1 MRPRAYAWPEGHWDW
16 YRHLAFKHGVRC
28 EQFVHVGGQVDK
40 TSRGDPLHADD
51 LPTQIGVVVRHID
64 TVLREFGASLA
75 DTVKLTAFYASG
87 DDAMDEAWLVEAVA
101 AACRA
106 NGLGA
111 PRSGPV
117 LVPVPLPWL
126 ALPGMRVEIEAV
138 AMRGEYGQYL
148 ERDTASPAGVPDL
161 PAPFNHA
168 LRCGGHV
175 FVGGQSAA
183 HGIRVRTGR
192 MDSRLRGNNGRGP
205 SGIHRA
211 DYHSHCRGN
220 DGSCRNHGL
229 VDGVIPAIAGMTV
242 KNAGDVIPAK
252 AGIHGFSD
260 QYFSQTRTPNMD
272 GAHGGPVAGAGRGSG
287 ISRGASPRSAVGG
300 VPEAGTRPDSGAPAG
315 DRKTGALAYER
326 LADALVR
333 LGAGPA
339 DLVRLGAWY
348 AAETPLPV
356 RTADFERH
364 VAPLECAYVELPAPR
379 LAPEHVVRLDGWA
392 VCGEAQG
399 AGARTVLRLPSPW
412 RRPGRSAHVG
422 GVRCGDTVF
431 LSSQLPLD
439 EDGVV
444 VHRGDLNA
452 QTRLCIE
459 RTRTLLETAGLGLDH
474 MVKQTS
480 YFFGDADPKD
490 IVTNQTLR
498 SSFYREPAGAS
509 TGVPLADFGE
519 PGVLAAIDTVAME

>member
-1 MRPRAYAWPEGHWDW
+1 MRPRAYSWPKGHWDW
-16 YRHLAFKHGVRC
+16 YRHLAFKHGVRA
-28 EQFVHVGGQVDK
+28 EQFIHVGGQVDK
-40 TSRGDPLHADD
+40 TSGGDPLHPDD
-51 LPTQIGVVVRHID
+51 LPTQIEVVVRHID
-64 TVLREFGASLA
+64 TVLREFACSLA
-75 DTVKLTAFYASG
+75 DTVKLTAFYAPG
-87 DDAMDEAWLVEAVA
+87 DGVDESWFVEAVA
-101 AACRA
+101 AAYRA
-106 NGLGA
+106 NGVAA

-138 AMRGEYGQYL
+138 AMRGEYGQLL
-148 ERDTASPAGVPDL
+148 ERDSATPASVPDL

-183 HGIRVRTGR
+183 GGGTGTGA
-192 MDSRLRGNNGRGP
+192 RG
-205 SGIHRA
+205 SGEA
-211 DYHSHCRGN
+211 SAGA
-220 DGSCRNHGL
+220 SPQGL
-229 VDGVIPAIAGMTV
+229 AG
-242 KNAGDVIPAK
+242 GE
-252 AGIHGFSD
+252 GE
-260 QYFSQTRTPNMD
+260 
-272 GAHGGPVAGAGRGSG
+272 AGAGRG
-287 ISRGASPRSAVGG
+287 GAASAGG
-300 VPEAGTRPDSGAPAG
+300 LR
-315 DRKTGALAYER
+315 TGALAYER
-326 LADALVR
+326 LADALGE
-333 LGAGPA
+333 LGATPA

-348 AAETPLPV
+348 ASGTPSSV
-356 RTADFERH
+356 RDADFERH

-379 LAPEHVVRLDGWA
+379 LAPEQVVRVDGWA
-392 VCGEAQG
+392 VCGRAGGE
-399 AGARTVLRLPSPW
+399 GARSVLRLPSPW

-422 GVRCGDTVF
+422 GVRCGDVVF

-439 EDGVV
+439 EDGAV
-444 VHRGDLNA
+444 VHPGDLNA

-459 RTRTLLETAGLGLDH
+459 RTRELLAAAGIGLDH

-519 PGVLAAIDTVAME
+519 PGVLAAIDTIAMV

>member
-1 MRPRAYAWPEGHWDW
+1 MRPRVHAWPDGHWDW
-16 YRHLAFKHGVRC
+16 YRHLAFKHGVRA
-28 EQFVHVGGQVDK
+28 EQFIHVGGQVDK
-40 TSRGDPLHADD
+40 TSRGEPLHADD

-64 TVLREFGASLA
+64 TVLREFGATLA
-75 DTVKLTAFYASG
+75 DIVKLTAFYAPG
-87 DDAMDEAWLVEAVA
+87 DGVDEAWFVEAVA

-148 ERDTASPAGVPDL
+148 ERDSASPAGVPDL
-161 PAPFNHA
+161 PAPFNYA

-183 HGIRVRTGR
+183 GG
-192 MDSRLRGNNGRGP
+192 
-205 SGIHRA
+205 
-211 DYHSHCRGN
+211 
-220 DGSCRNHGL
+220 GS
-229 VDGVIPAIAGMTV
+229 
-242 KNAGDVIPAK
+242 
-252 AGIHGFSD
+252 
-260 QYFSQTRTPNMD
+260 
-272 GAHGGPVAGAGRGSG
+272 VAGAGRSG
-287 ISRGASPRSAVGG
+287 GTWGGTSPRSAASGD
-300 VPEAGTRPDSGAPAG
+300 PEAGTRPGSGVPDG
-315 DRKTGALAYER
+315 DRKTGALAHER
-326 LADALVR
+326 LADALGR

-348 AAETPLPV
+348 AAETPLSV

-379 LAPEHVVRLDGWA
+379 LAPEHVVRVDGWA

-399 AGARTVLRLPSPW
+399 VGERTVLRLPSPW

-439 EDGVV
+439 EDGAV
-444 VHRGDLNA
+444 VHPGDLNA

-459 RTRTLLETAGLGLDH
+459 RTRELLAAAGIGLDH

-480 YFFGDADPKD
+480 YFFGEADPKD

-509 TGVPLADFGE
+509 TGVPLSDFGA
-519 PGVLAAIDTVAME
+519 PGVLAAIDTIAMT

>member
-1 MRPRAYAWPEGHWDW
+1 MRPRVHAWPEGHWDW

-51 LPTQIGVVVRHID
+51 LPAQIGVVVRHID

-75 DTVKLTAFYASG
+75 DTVKLTAFYAPG
-87 DDAMDEAWLVEAVA
+87 DDAMDEAWFVEAVA

-138 AMRGEYGQYL
+138 VMRGEYGEHL

-183 HGIRVRTGR
+183 
-192 MDSRLRGNNGRGP
+192 
-205 SGIHRA
+205 
-211 DYHSHCRGN
+211 
-220 DGSCRNHGL
+220 GS
-229 VDGVIPAIAGMTV
+229 
-242 KNAGDVIPAK
+242 
-252 AGIHGFSD
+252 
-260 QYFSQTRTPNMD
+260 
-272 GAHGGPVAGAGRGSG
+272 GPVAGAGRSSG
-287 ISRGASPRSAVGG
+287 ISGGASPRSAAGSGPVAVAGRSSGISGG
-300 VPEAGTRPDSGAPAG
+300 ASPRSAAGSGPVAVAGRSSGISGGASPRSAAGSGPVAGAGRSSGISGGASPRSATGGDPEAGTRPGSGAPDGAP
-315 DRKTGALAYER
+315 RTGALAHER
-326 LADALVR
+326 LADALRR
-333 LGAGPA
+333 LGATPA

-348 AAETPLPV
+348 AAGTPLPV

-399 AGARTVLRLPSPW
+399 ADARSVLRLASPW

-422 GVRCGDTVF
+422 GVRCGDVVF

-439 EDGVV
+439 EDGAV
-444 VHRGDLNA
+444 VHPGDLNA

-459 RTRTLLETAGLGLDH
+459 RTRSLLETAGLGLDH

-519 PGVLAAIDTVAME
+519 PGVLAAVDTIAMV

>member
-1 MRPRAYAWPEGHWDW
+1 MRPRAYGWPDGHWDW
-16 YRHLAFKHGVRC
+16 YRHLAFKHGVRADR
-28 EQFVHVGGQVDK
+28 FVHVGGQVDK
-40 TSRGDPLHADD
+40 TSRGDPLHPDD

-64 TVLREFGASLA
+64 TVLREFGATLA
-75 DTVKLTAFYASG
+75 DTVKLTAFYAG
-87 DDAMDEAWLVEAVA
+87 DDAVDEAWFVDAVA
-101 AACRA
+101 GACRA

-111 PRSGPV
+111 QRSGPV

-138 AMRGEYGQYL
+138 AMRGEYGEYL
-148 ERDTASPAGVPDL
+148 ERDSASPAGVPDL
-161 PAPFNHA
+161 PAPLNHA

-183 HGIRVRTGR
+183 
-192 MDSRLRGNNGRGP
+192 
-205 SGIHRA
+205 
-211 DYHSHCRGN
+211 
-220 DGSCRNHGL
+220 
-229 VDGVIPAIAGMTV
+229 
-242 KNAGDVIPAK
+242 
-252 AGIHGFSD
+252 
-260 QYFSQTRTPNMD
+260 
-272 GAHGGPVAGAGRGSG
+272 
-287 ISRGASPRSAVGG
+287 GG
-300 VPEAGTRPDSGAPAG
+300 VPE
-315 DRKTGALAYER
+315 TGALAHER
-326 LADALVR
+326 LADALGR
-333 LGAGPA
+333 LGAAPA

-348 AAETPLPV
+348 AAGTPPPV

-379 LAPEHVVRLDGWA
+379 LAPQHVVRLDGWA
-392 VCGEAQG
+392 VCGAAAG
-399 AGARTVLRLPSPW
+399 GGARSVLRLASRW

-439 EDGVV
+439 EDGAVM
-444 VHRGDLNA
+444 HRGDLNA
-452 QTRLCIE
+452 QTRLCVE
-459 RTRTLLETAGLGLDH
+459 RTRDLLVAAGLGLDH

-519 PGVLAAIDTVAME
+519 PGVLAAIDTIAMI

>member
-51 LPTQIGVVVRHID
+51 LPAQIGVVVRHID
-64 TVLREFGASLA
+64 TVLREFGATLA
-75 DTVKLTAFYASG
+75 DTVKLTAFYAPG
-87 DDAMDEAWLVEAVA
+87 DDALDETWFVEAVA

-138 AMRGEYGQYL
+138 VMRGEYGEHL
-148 ERDTASPAGVPDL
+148 ERDAASPAGVPDL

-183 HGIRVRTGR
+183 G
-192 MDSRLRGNNGRGP
+192 
-205 SGIHRA
+205 
-211 DYHSHCRGN
+211 
-220 DGSCRNHGL
+220 
-229 VDGVIPAIAGMTV
+229 
-242 KNAGDVIPAK
+242 
-252 AGIHGFSD
+252 
-260 QYFSQTRTPNMD
+260 
-272 GAHGGPVAGAGRGSG
+272 GGPESGAGRSSG
-287 ISRGASPRSAVGG
+287 ISGGPSPRSASGG
-300 VPEAGTRPDSGAPAG
+300 TPEAGTRPGSGAPDG
-315 DRKTGALAYER
+315 DRKTGALAHER
-326 LADALVR
+326 LADALGR

-348 AAETPLPV
+348 AAGTSLPV
-356 RTADFERH
+356 RAADFERH

-399 AGARTVLRLPSPW
+399 EDARTVLRLASPW

-439 EDGVV
+439 EDGAVA
-444 VHRGDLNA
+444 HPGDLNA

-459 RTRTLLETAGLGLDH
+459 RTRELLAAAGLGLDH

-519 PGVLAAIDTVAME
+519 PGVLAAIDTIAME

>member
-1 MRPRAYAWPEGHWDW
+1 MRPRVHAWPEGHWDW

-51 LPTQIGVVVRHID
+51 LPAQISVVVRHID
-64 TVLREFGASLA
+64 TVLREFGAALA
-75 DTVKLTAFYASG
+75 DTVKLTAFYAA
-87 DDAMDEAWLVEAVA
+87 DDGAVDEAWFVEAVA
-101 AACRA
+101 EACRA
-106 NGLGA
+106 NGLAA
-111 PRSGPV
+111 PCSGPV

-138 AMRGEYGQYL
+138 AMRGEYGQFL
-148 ERDTASPAGVPDL
+148 ERDSASPAGVPDL

-183 HGIRVRTGR
+183 GG
-192 MDSRLRGNNGRGP
+192 
-205 SGIHRA
+205 
-211 DYHSHCRGN
+211 
-220 DGSCRNHGL
+220 GS
-229 VDGVIPAIAGMTV
+229 
-242 KNAGDVIPAK
+242 
-252 AGIHGFSD
+252 
-260 QYFSQTRTPNMD
+260 
-272 GAHGGPVAGAGRGSG
+272 VAGAGRSSG
-287 ISRGASPRSAVGG
+287 TSGGTSPRSAAGG
-300 VPEAGTRPDSGAPAG
+300 DPEAGTRPGSGAPDG
-315 DRKTGALAYER
+315 DRKTGALAHER
-326 LADALVR
+326 LADALGR
-333 LGAGPA
+333 LGAGPP

-399 AGARTVLRLPSPW
+399 EDARSVLRLASPW

-439 EDGVV
+439 EDGAV
-444 VHRGDLNA
+444 VHPGDLNA
-452 QTRLCIE
+452 QTRLCLE

-519 PGVLAAIDTVAME
+519 PGALAAIDTIAMA

>member
-16 YRHLAFKHGVRC
+16 YRHLAFKHGVRA
-28 EQFVHVGGQVDK
+28 EQFIHVGGQVDK

-64 TVLREFGASLA
+64 TVLREFGATLA
-75 DTVKLTAFYASG
+75 DTVKLTAFYAPG
-87 DDAMDEAWLVEAVA
+87 DGVDEAWFVEAVA
-101 AACRA
+101 EACRA
-106 NGLGA
+106 NGLAA
-111 PRSGPV
+111 PYSGPV

-138 AMRGEYGQYL
+138 AMRGEYGQFL
-148 ERDTASPAGVPDL
+148 ERDSASPADVPDP

-168 LRCGGHV
+168 LRCGDHV

-183 HGIRVRTGR
+183 G
-192 MDSRLRGNNGRGP
+192 
-205 SGIHRA
+205 
-211 DYHSHCRGN
+211 
-220 DGSCRNHGL
+220 
-229 VDGVIPAIAGMTV
+229 
-242 KNAGDVIPAK
+242 GD
-252 AGIHGFSD
+252 
-260 QYFSQTRTPNMD
+260 TE
-272 GAHGGPVAGAGRGSG
+272 AGARGSG
-287 ISRGASPRSAVGG
+287 EASGGASRQGLAGGEGETGARGSGEASVGARRG
-300 VPEAGTRPDSGAPAG
+300 SGAPAG
-315 DRKTGALAYER
+315 APRTGALAHER
-326 LADALVR
+326 LADALRR
-333 LGAGPA
+333 LGATPA

-348 AAETPLPV
+348 AAGTPLPV

-399 AGARTVLRLPSPW
+399 ADARSVLRLASPW

-422 GVRCGDTVF
+422 GVRCGDVVF

-439 EDGVV
+439 EDGAVMYP
-444 VHRGDLNA
+444 GDLNA

-459 RTRTLLETAGLGLDH
+459 RTRSLLETAGLGLDH

-519 PGVLAAIDTVAME
+519 PGALAAVDTIAMV

>member
-1 MRPRAYAWPEGHWDW
+1 MQPRAYAWPKGHWDW

-40 TSRGDPLHADD
+40 TSRGDPLHPDD
-51 LPTQIGVVVRHID
+51 LPVQIGVVVRHID

-75 DTVKLTAFYASG
+75 DTVKLTAFYATG
-87 DDAMDEAWLVEAVA
+87 DDAVDEAWFIEA
-101 AACRA
+101 AAAAFRD
-106 NGLGA
+106 NGLAA

-138 AMRGEYGQYL
+138 AMRGEYGGHL
-148 ERDTASPAGVPDL
+148 ERHTASPAGVPDL

-183 HGIRVRTGR
+183 GR
-192 MDSRLRGNNGRGP
+192 DPES
-205 SGIHRA
+205 
-211 DYHSHCRGN
+211 
-220 DGSCRNHGL
+220 
-229 VDGVIPAIAGMTV
+229 
-242 KNAGDVIPAK
+242 
-252 AGIHGFSD
+252 
-260 QYFSQTRTPNMD
+260 
-272 GAHGGPVAGAGRGSG
+272 GAGRGVG
-287 ISRGASPRSAVGG
+287 TAGGAAPRTATDG
-300 VPEAGTRPDSGAPAG
+300 VAEEGTRPDTAAPAG
-315 DRKTGALAYER
+315 GRKTGALAHAR
-326 LADALVR
+326 LADALGR
-333 LGAGPA
+333 LGAAPA

-348 AAETPLPV
+348 ATETPLPA
-356 RTADFERH
+356 RAADFERH
-364 VAPLECAYVELPAPR
+364 VAPLECAYVELPAPE
-379 LAPEHVVRLDGWA
+379 LAPEHVVRVDGWA

-399 AGARTVLRLPSPW
+399 EGARSALRLASPW

-422 GVRCGDTVF
+422 GVRCGDAVF

-439 EDGVV
+439 ADGAVS
-444 VHRGDLNA
+444 HPGDLNA

-459 RTRTLLETAGLGLDH
+459 RTRALLAGAGLDLDH

-498 SSFYREPAGAS
+498 SSYYREPAGAS
-509 TGVPLADFGE
+509 TGVPLADFGVA
-519 PGVLAAIDTVAME
+519 GALAAIDTIAMI

>member
-1 MRPRAYAWPEGHWDW
+1 MRPRVHAWPDGHWDW

-40 TSRGDPLHADD
+40 TSGGDPLHADD

-64 TVLREFGASLA
+64 TVLREFGATLA
-75 DTVKLTAFYASG
+75 DTVKLTAFYVPG
-87 DDAMDEAWLVEAVA
+87 DGVDEAWFVEAVA

-138 AMRGEYGQYL
+138 AMRGEYGQFL
-148 ERDTASPAGVPDL
+148 ERDSASPAGVPDL
-161 PAPFNHA
+161 PAPLNHA

-183 HGIRVRTGR
+183 G
-192 MDSRLRGNNGRGP
+192 
-205 SGIHRA
+205 
-211 DYHSHCRGN
+211 
-220 DGSCRNHGL
+220 
-229 VDGVIPAIAGMTV
+229 
-242 KNAGDVIPAK
+242 GDPE
-252 AGIHGFSD
+252 S
-260 QYFSQTRTPNMD
+260 
-272 GAHGGPVAGAGRGSG
+272 GAGRSGDTSGSA
-287 ISRGASPRSAVGG
+287 SRRSAAGG
-300 VPEAGTRPDSGAPAG
+300 VPEAGTRPGRGASAG
-315 DRKTGALAYER
+315 DRKTGALAHER
-326 LADALVR
+326 LADALGR
-333 LGAGPA
+333 LGAVPA

-348 AAETPLPV
+348 APETPLPV
-356 RTADFERH
+356 RAADFERH

-399 AGARTVLRLPSPW
+399 EGARSVLRLASPW
-412 RRPGRSAHVG
+412 RRPGRSAPVG

-439 EDGVV
+439 GDGTV
-444 VHRGDLNA
+444 VHPGDLNA
-452 QTRLCIE
+452 QTSLCIE
-459 RTRTLLETAGLGLDH
+459 RTRDLLAAAGLGLDH

-519 PGVLAAIDTVAME
+519 PGVLAAIDTIAMA